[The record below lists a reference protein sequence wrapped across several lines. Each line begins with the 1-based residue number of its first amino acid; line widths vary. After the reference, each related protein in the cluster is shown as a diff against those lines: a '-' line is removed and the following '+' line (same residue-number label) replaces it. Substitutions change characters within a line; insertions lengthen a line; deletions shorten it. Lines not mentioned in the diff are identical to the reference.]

1 MVPRAHKLS
10 LAALT
15 ALVVGSILD
24 AGIFSVPATFGR
36 ATGALGA
43 TIAWIIAGV
52 GMLMLALLFQKLSWR
67 KPTLKAGIFDYV
79 REGFGEY
86 AAFFAVFGF
95 WASCCVGSVSYFL
108 LIKSTFSRAFPALG
122 EGNTPLAVALSS
134 VGIWFVHYLVLHG
147 IRQATVINTLATV
160 AKVLIVVIFIF
171 FVAGAFEPEMF
182 RLNFWGGPLPPPPAD
197 VDSLDLYGRTG
208 HAAWLM
214 RAQGPDGLLEQV
226 RRTMLVAAYVFIGVE
241 GASIYARYARR
252 RKDVGL
258 ATLMGFFI
266 VLFLFI
272 LVTLISY
279 GVMERQSLAA
289 LRQPSLAG
297 ILEYLDRWRGGLFV
311 RAGLVVT
318 VLGAYLAWVLLA
330 MEALYAAAQRGGM
343 PRFMCRV
350 NRNRVPHLALLATSG
365 LVQFFLLCTLFSG
378 YAYGFALELTSALS
392 RMPYLF
398 VAGFALKLALS
409 GETYALHNKRM
420 RVRDAAIACVA
431 IVYLFVVL
439 WAGGT
444 KYILLSALVYA
455 PGSVLYVMARREQ
468 GVLRLPVR
476 EMVLIAVV
484 WLTAAAA
491 VVSLSLGYITI

>member
-1 MVPRAHKLS
+1 MASKAHQLS

-36 ATGALGA
+36 AAGALGA
-43 TIAWIIAGV
+43 TIAWVIAGV

-67 KPTLKAGIFDYV
+67 KPDLKAGIFDYA

-86 AAFFAVFGF
+86 PAFFAVFGF

-108 LIKSTFSRAFPALG
+108 LIKSTFSLAFPALG
-122 EGNTPLAVALSS
+122 QGNTPLAVVLSS
-134 VGIWFVHYLVLHG
+134 VGIWLVHFLVLRG
-147 IRQATVINTLATV
+147 IRQATVINTVATI
-160 AKVLIVVIFIF
+160 AKVLIVIIFIVL
-171 FVAGAFEPEMF
+171 VAGAFEPELF
-182 RLNFWGGPLPPPPAD
+182 RLNFLGGSLPPPPAD
-197 VDSLDLYGRTG
+197 VDTLDYYGRTG

-214 RAQGPDGLLEQV
+214 HAQGPEGLLEQV

-252 RKDVGL
+252 KKDVGL

-297 ILEYLDRWRGGLFV
+297 ILEYLDHWRGGLFV

-330 MEALYAAAQRGGM
+330 MEVLYGAAQRGGM
-343 PRFMCRV
+343 PRFMCSLS
-350 NRNRVPHLALLATSG
+350 RNQVPHRALLLTSG
-365 LVQFFLLCTLFSG
+365 LVQFFLLCTVYSE

-409 GETYALHNKRM
+409 GETYGAKFNSV
-420 RVRDAAIACVA
+420 RVRDILIASIAIA
-431 IVYLFVVL
+431 YLFVVL
-439 WAGGT
+439 WAGGM

-455 PGSVLYVMARREQ
+455 PGSILYVMARREQ
-468 GVLRLPVR
+468 GMLRLPTMEKILLAGVWSA
-476 EMVLIAVV
+476 AV
-484 WLTAAAA
+484 AAA
-491 VVSLSLGYITI
+491 VGLYTGAITI